1 MLQFPESRYS
11 SALPA
16 QNDFLFHYAC
26 IRLLEF
32 SHDPTGQFR
41 VSWSLG

>member
-16 QNDFLFHYAC
+16 QNDFLFHYAY
-26 IRLLEF
+26 IRPLEF
-32 SHDPTGQFR
+32 SHDPTRNFP
-41 VSWSLG
+41 VS